1 LTKKKKKKPLMK
13 KNVLSVSFAA
23 SGTADEDLIND
34 TEFTQPC
41 LFAFEYALAQLN
53 CQNEL
58 LSRQSPASISHFVE
72 ALDSKLAR

>member
-1 LTKKKKKKPLMK
+1 MK

-41 LFAFEYALAQLN
+41 LFAFGYALAQLN

-72 ALDSKLAR
+72 AIDSKLAR